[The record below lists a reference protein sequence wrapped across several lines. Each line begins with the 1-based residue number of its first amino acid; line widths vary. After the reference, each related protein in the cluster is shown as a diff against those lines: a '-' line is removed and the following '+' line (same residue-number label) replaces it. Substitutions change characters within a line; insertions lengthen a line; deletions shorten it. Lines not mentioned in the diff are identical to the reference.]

1 MSIKTEQREI
11 PANRLTVDARVQR
24 ALDPRRV
31 KRIADDWDDLMVG
44 VLTVSH
50 RVPGLTLLGD
60 VDMDAKEEFIVLDG
74 QTRLAAFRQV
84 CGEATALPMA
94 AQIHTGLTLEEEALI
109 FLKHNNRKAVLL
121 TDRFRLAVVAGQTW
135 AVEIAEVLAK
145 HNWTAHGAVVDGA
158 RARRQFSAVRAAEVI
173 HKAGGPAALDKTLT
187 TIENAWGSK
196 RREAVCAQ
204 TLYGIG
210 MLHAKHPDLTR
221 DQIHS
226 LVIKLAKI
234 PPGTFVGQITQDAR
248 RYNQSHRVTAQ
259 AYVLEIFNKGRTAS
273 GRLV

>member
-1 MSIKTEQREI
+1 MSIKTETREI
-11 PANRLTVDARVQR
+11 PANLLTVDPRVQR

-31 KRIADDWDDLMVG
+31 KRIADEWDDLMVG

-50 RVPGLTLLGD
+50 RVDPFG
-60 VDMDAKEEFIVLDG
+60 KEPDRYVVLDG
-74 QTRLAAFRQV
+74 QTRLAAFRTV
-84 CGEATALPMA
+84 CGESTALPMA
-94 AQIHTGLTLEEEALI
+94 AQVHTGLTLEEEALI

-221 DQIHS
+221 DQVHS

>member
-1 MSIKTEQREI
+1 MPIKTETREI
-11 PANRLTVDARVQR
+11 PANLLTVDPRVQR

-31 KRIADDWDDLMVG
+31 KRIADEWDDLMVG

-50 RVPGLTLLGD
+50 RVPYTLPGTEGRSP
-60 VDMDAKEEFIVLDG
+60 EEFVVLDG

-84 CGEATALPMA
+84 CGETTSLPMA
-94 AQIHTGLTLEEEALI
+94 AQVHTGLTIEEEALI

-145 HNWTAHGAVVDGA
+145 HNWTAHGAVVGDA
-158 RARRQFSAVRAAEVI
+158 PARRQFSAVRAAEVV
-173 HKAGGPAALDKTLT
+173 HKAGGKDALDKTLT

-210 MLHAKHPDLTR
+210 MLHARHPELTR
-221 DQIHS
+221 DQVHS

-234 PPGTFVGQITQDAR
+234 PPGTFTGQITQDAR